1 MQFVVFGLL
10 LGCALLLAT
19 VGFSMIRRIEG
30 FLNIAHGQMLTV
42 GAYCAYTLNSLLGW
56 NIIPAAAAAVLVTA
70 VIGYG
75 VARLVFFPLKDKKR
89 APLLIAIASTGV
101 SYMFHGLIELLFGS
115 QVKQLRVP
123 PMRAYKIGELSV
135 AAPDQIAMVVA
146 AAFAALFLHLLLT
159 RTETGKAIRAM
170 ASDFDL
176 ARVRGINT
184 PRLRVYVWLIAS
196 GLGGLAG
203 VMVGLISKLS
213 PDMGWEYI
221 MLVMI
226 VAILGGL
233 GSIYGAMV
241 AALVIGLATQMSV
254 MVVPAQYSQVIAF
267 LLIIV
272 VLLLRPQGI
281 FKEA

>member
-1 MQFVVFGLL
+1 M
-10 LGCALLLAT
+10 
-19 VGFSMIRRIEG
+19 
-30 FLNIAHGQMLTV
+30 
-42 GAYCAYTLNSLLGW
+42 
-56 NIIPAAAAAVLVTA
+56 LVTA

-267 LLIIV
+267 LLIII
-272 VLLLRPQGI
+272 VLMVRPQGI

>member
-1 MQFVVFGLL
+1 MQFAVYGLL

-42 GAYCAYTLNSLLGW
+42 GAYSTYALNALLGW
-56 NIIPAAAAAVLVTA
+56 NIIPAAVVAVIATA
-70 VIGYG
+70 LIGYG
-75 VARLVFFPLKDKKR
+75 VAYLTFYPLKR
-89 APLLIAIASTGV
+89 RPPLIIAIASTGI
-101 SYMFHGLIELLFGS
+101 SYMFHGLIELIFGP
-115 QVKQLRVP
+115 QTKQFRVP
-123 PMRAYKIGELSV
+123 PMRAFKIGDISL
-135 AAPDQIAMVVA
+135 AAPDQIAVVVA
-146 AAFAALFLHLLLT
+146 AALAVLFLHLFLT
-159 RTETGKAIRAM
+159 RTEMGKAIRAM
-170 ASDFDL
+170 ASNFDL

-184 PRLRVYVWLIAS
+184 PRLRRYVWLIAS

-203 VMVGLISKLS
+203 VMVGLIARLT

-241 AALVIGLATQMSV
+241 AALFIGLATQMSV
-254 MVVPAQYSQVIAF
+254 MVIPPQYSQVIAF
-267 LLIIV
+267 GLIIV
-272 VLLLRPQGI
+272 VLLVRPRGI
-281 FKEA
+281 FREA

>member
-267 LLIIV
+267 LLIII
-272 VLLLRPQGI
+272 VLIIRPQGI

>member
-226 VAILGGL
+226 VSILGGL

-267 LLIIV
+267 LLIII
-272 VLLLRPQGI
+272 VLIVRPQGI

>member
-1 MQFVVFGLL
+1 MQFVVYGLL
-10 LGCALLLAT
+10 MGCALLLAT

-30 FLNIAHGQMLTV
+30 FLNITHGQMITI
-42 GAYCAYTLNSLLGW
+42 GAYCTYFLNATLGW
-56 NIIPAAAAAVLVTA
+56 NIIPAAIVAVLVTA
-70 VIGYG
+70 VVGYLI
-75 VARLVFFPLKDKKR
+75 ARLMFFPLSRTR
-89 APLLIAIASTGV
+89 APLFICITSVGASYIVHGV
-101 SYMFHGLIELLFGS
+101 IELLFGP
-115 QVKQLRVP
+115 QVKSFRTP
-123 PMRAYKIGELSV
+123 PTRAFKIGDVSV

-146 AAFAALFLHLLLT
+146 AALAALFLHLLLT

-176 ARVRGINT
+176 ARIRGINT
-184 PRLRVYVWLIAS
+184 PRLRIYVWLIAS

-203 VMVGLISKLS
+203 VMIGLISRLS

-241 AALVIGLATQMSV
+241 AALFIGLATSMSV
-254 MVVPAQYSQVIAF
+254 MVLPAQYSQVIAF

>member
-1 MQFVVFGLL
+1 MQFIVFGLL

-42 GAYCAYTLNSLLGW
+42 GAYCTYVFNVILGW
-56 NIIPAAAAAVLVTA
+56 NIIPAAVVAVLVTA

-75 VARLVFFPLKDKKR
+75 VARIVFYPLKR
-89 APLLIAIASTGV
+89 RPPLIIAIASTGT
-101 SYMFHGLIELLFGS
+101 SYIFHGLIELFFGP
-115 QVKQLRVP
+115 QVKQFRVP
-123 PMRAYKIGELSV
+123 PMRAYKIGDLSV

-146 AAFAALFLHLLLT
+146 AALAALFLHLLLT

-170 ASDFDL
+170 ASNFDL
-176 ARVRGINT
+176 ARIRGINT
-184 PRLRVYVWLIAS
+184 PRLRIIVWLIAS

-254 MVVPAQYSQVIAF
+254 MVVPPQYSQVIAF
-267 LLIIV
+267 VLIII
-272 VLLLRPQGI
+272 VLMVRPQGI